1 MKTVCVAML
10 LGLLFLAGCNEPFAV
25 GVATGITAKI
35 VEANVAMSQLD
46 KDVAALQAKSKE
58 LSAVIKADPMTIV
71 GAVDPN
77 LKPAV
82 EAFVVNA
89 KALADRAED
98 FKTQKGKVDWERI
111 ILIGLLGIFGGGTG
125 VNLYKNGTKP

>member
-1 MKTVCVAML
+1 MKMLCVTML
-10 LGLLFLAGCNEPFAV
+10 LGLLFLAGCSEPFAA

-58 LSAVIKADPMTIV
+58 LSAVIQADPMTIV

-77 LKPAV
+77 LRTGL
-82 EAFVVNA
+82 EEFVVNA

-98 FKTQKGKVDWERI
+98 FKTQEGKVDWERI

-125 VNLYKNGTKP
+125 VNLYKGKKP